1 MKSGSD
7 QSFYAPGEAPGSF
20 LSTPATAGPWSP
32 DAQHG
37 SPPSALL
44 TRALTASIPPDLTLA
59 RISVDLLGP
68 VPVGPLSV
76 AVSVLRPGARVQLLE
91 ARLYDV
97 AAGRECAVA
106 RAWALPRAAA
116 GPGSV
121 TPLPHEATDGAEVV
135 PPPSWSCG
143 YLDAMEW
150 RWIKGSVQ
158 EAGPAVV
165 WMRPRIPLLSGEPLA
180 GAARLMAC
188 VDSASGIS
196 AALDPTK
203 WGFMNTDL
211 SVTIVREP
219 VGEWICVEAE
229 TALAPTAVGVATSNV
244 YDELGLVAHTSQ
256 TLLIQRHR

>member
-20 LSTPATAGPWSP
+20 LSTPATAGPWSL

-44 TRALTASIPPDLTLA
+44 TRAMTGSIPPELTLA

-76 AVSVLRPGARVQLLE
+76 TVSVLRPGARVRLLE

-97 AAGRECAVA
+97 AAGRDCAVA
-106 RAWALPRAAA
+106 RAWALPAAA
-116 GPGSV
+116 VGPGAAIPPPHQ
-121 TPLPHEATDGAEVV
+121 PLDGVDRPA
-135 PPPSWSCG
+135 PPSWSCG

-150 RWIKGSVQ
+150 RWIKGSVL

-165 WMRPRIPLLSGEPLA
+165 WMRPRIPLLPDEPLT
-180 GAARLMAC
+180 GTTRLMAC

-196 AALDPTK
+196 AALDPTQ
-203 WGFMNTDL
+203 WGFLNTDL

-219 VGEWICVEAE
+219 VGDWICVEAE
-229 TALAPTAVGVATSNV
+229 TTLAPTAVGVATSNV

-256 TLLIQRHR
+256 TLLVQRHR

>member
-1 MKSGSD
+1 MKSGSER
-7 QSFYAPGEAPGSF
+7 SFYAPGEAPGSF

-44 TRALTASIPPDLTLA
+44 TRALSAAIPPDLTLA
-59 RISVDLLGP
+59 RVSVDLLGP
-68 VPVGPLSV
+68 VPVGLLSV
-76 AVSVLRPGARVQLLE
+76 AVTVLRPGARVQLLE
-91 ARLYDV
+91 ARLYDE
-97 AAGRECAVA
+97 AAGRDCVVA
-106 RAWALPRAAA
+106 RAWALPVAAT
-116 GPGSV
+116 GPGMAV
-121 TPLPHEATDGAEVV
+121 PLPHQPADGTEIVV
-135 PPPSWSCG
+135 PWASGG
-143 YLDAMEW
+143 YLDAVEW
-150 RWIKGSVQ
+150 RWITGSVL

-165 WMRPRIPLLSGEPLA
+165 WMRPRVPLLPDEPLT
-180 GAARLMAC
+180 GIARLMAC

-219 VGEWICVEAE
+219 VGEWLCVEAE
-229 TALAPTAVGVATSNV
+229 TALAPTAVGVATGNV

-256 TLLIQRHR
+256 TLLIQQHP